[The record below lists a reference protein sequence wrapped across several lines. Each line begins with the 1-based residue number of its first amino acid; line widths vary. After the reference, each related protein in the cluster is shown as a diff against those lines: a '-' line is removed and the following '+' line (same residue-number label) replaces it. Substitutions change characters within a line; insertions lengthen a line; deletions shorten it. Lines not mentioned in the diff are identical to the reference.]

1 MHTFTCADCG
11 RLGQMTDA
19 DYQLHK
25 GDNQV
30 QHICQECANLDNTDT
45 ELPDTLTPDR
55 EIKELAQIQDL
66 LHFARFKIDGLSE
79 SAERDQLTNIL
90 NTAISESQDTI
101 QYRIGELVLEKELD
115 GLDNI
120 RNSETGKELDNEAY
134 R

>member
-45 ELPDTLTPDR
+45 ELPDTLTPDQ
-55 EIKELAQIQDL
+55 EIETLAQIQHL
-66 LHFARFKIDGLSE
+66 LTRAQDGVSTLPDTAESE
-79 SAERDQLTNIL
+79 RLQEIL
-90 NTAISESQDTI
+90 AKVIGESQDVM

-115 GLDNI
+115 ALKP
-120 RNSETGKELDNEAY
+120 KELDNEAY